1 MSKKGRAKTCRIE
14 GMTFSVSNL
23 ASSDPAHTV
32 IKVPTSPWNLPA
44 KLVRR
49 IHGKKTLSFHV
60 GGGKVITGTVAK
72 VDASAIS
79 SMLLYV
85 AT

>member
-1 MSKKGRAKTCRIE
+1 MSSKGRAKTCRIE
-14 GMTFSVSNL
+14 GITFSVSDL
-23 ASSDPAHTV
+23 APAGLAPTV

-49 IHGKKTLSFHV
+49 IHAGEKLSFHV
-60 GGGKVITGTVAK
+60 GGGKVITGCVAK